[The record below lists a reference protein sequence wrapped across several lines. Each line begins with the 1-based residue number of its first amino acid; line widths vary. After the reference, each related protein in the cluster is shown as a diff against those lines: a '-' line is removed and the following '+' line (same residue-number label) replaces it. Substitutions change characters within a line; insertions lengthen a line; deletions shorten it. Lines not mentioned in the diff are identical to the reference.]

1 MKDRRPADTA
11 SVLERITGQR
21 ERRSAVARVSR
32 ELRLRTRRDARPGGR
47 RSGGTAD
54 RSGGT
59 ADRSAG
65 TRDATR
71 RDQRRREVVP
81 RASREE
87 RLDRPPVPRRGR
99 RQAAARV
106 DLALPALL
114 AGALLLVVA
123 HGVAATVGGIVL
135 VYVSVVTLV
144 ASVFLLVGETEP
156 RDRLG
161 DPQSSP
167 SEVALRGGSGASG
180 KRRVA

>member
-47 RSGGTAD
+47 